1 MRVNGDRARPTSAIR
16 PAILAVDPDQP
27 VWNVITI
34 KDHLEGMLIT
44 ERFSAIL
51 MAALAIMGVL
61 LAIIGLYGVMAY
73 SVSRQTGEIGLRVAL
88 GASRADI
95 FKMVI
100 GRGVKLT
107 LLGVAIG
114 LMCAAALTRLLAS
127 TLYGIRANDPGTFAA
142 ISLLLFVVAIAACY
156 LPARR
161 AMRVDPMV
169 AVRYE

>member
-1 MRVNGDRARPTSAIR
+1 
-16 PAILAVDPDQP
+16 
-27 VWNVITI
+27 
-34 KDHLEGMLIT
+34 
-44 ERFSAIL
+44 
-51 MAALAIMGVL
+51 
-61 LAIIGLYGVMAY
+61 
-73 SVSRQTGEIGLRVAL
+73 
-88 GASRADI
+88 
-95 FKMVI
+95 MVI

-114 LMCAAALTRLLAS
+114 LMRAAALTRLLAS

-169 AVRYE
+169 ALRYE